1 MDGDLRLV
9 GGEAEYEG
17 RVEIC
22 VSGVWGTVCD
32 DHWDKHEAQV
42 VCNQLGLNYTSER
55 DIAVCMAPLSLLSLR
70 PTASC
75 LQLSLP
81 PCLPLTLPLPLS
93 SCNIGGRGLL
103 WQGVRTNPPELCGL
117 LWE

>member
-42 VCNQLGLNYTSER
+42 VCNQLGLYDTSV
-55 DIAVCMAPLSLLSLR
+55 IIHFSSGLLSYVLR
-70 PTASC
+70 ARVK
-75 LQLSLP
+75 LF
-81 PCLPLTLPLPLS
+81 LTCIYIYKTKSKTNQAQKPKEKGNKTKQNRKNKTKQKYII
-93 SCNIGGRGLL
+93 CII
-103 WQGVRTNPPELCGL
+103 RT
-117 LWE
+117 